1 MPIFGGKENNVFKT
15 IVEHLKAVE
24 LTIEKLRILMETYLA
39 GDLEKAETLMKEV
52 EDQERVADELRR
64 KIEVM
69 LYQGAFLP
77 VNRGDYARLSELI
90 DSVAD
95 AAESAAHA
103 LILAKPKT
111 PVDLKE
117 EILEFVN
124 TSLETYKLFAQS
136 VKMLNTNVDG
146 AIEYAKKTE
155 LAEEDADKI
164 EYELVRKV
172 FESEKI
178 TTFAKLVWNQVLTKI
193 GDIADRAEDASDQVL
208 LIALKRRG

>member
-1 MPIFGGKENNVFKT
+1 MPIFGGKEDNVFKA
-15 IVEHLKAVE
+15 IDEHLDAVG
-24 LTIEKLRILMETYLA
+24 LTIKKLCELMETYLA
-39 GDLEKAETLMKEV
+39 GDIEKAEVLMKEV

-64 KIEVM
+64 EIEAM

-103 LILAKPKT
+103 LILAKPKI
-111 PVDLKE
+111 PSDLKK
-117 EILEFVN
+117 EILDLLN
-124 TSLETYKLFAQS
+124 TSLETYKLVEKS

-155 LAEEDADKI
+155 LAEEDADRI
-164 EYELVRKV
+164 EYTLLRKV
-172 FESEKI
+172 FESERI
-178 TTFAKLVWNQVLTKI
+178 TTFAKLIWNQVVTKI
-193 GDIADRAEDASDQVL
+193 GDVADRAEDASDQVL